1 MSSPAAKAA
10 ISQRLLWLMDASTL
24 TFKCKLHSI
33 WFTLSEIC
41 YSLGKDHKMQGVP
54 SLVTTVWFSLY
65 LSVVVA
71 FFVFVSLFRCFWFLT
86 FVESKYYSLNSA
98 ALNSGLSFKS
108 IKRVDCDGGVR
119 EEPHK
124 VRIKIKKC
132 RFLLL
137 ASEMRITLSGKH
149 GKANCSIYNWRWLFC
164 KSISLWTI
172 MNSKY
177 YLIFLVRLYL
187 IFSSSIG
194 N

>member
-1 MSSPAAKAA
+1 MRQRWRSNVNSALYGSLCRRFA
-10 ISQRLLWLMDASTL
+10 IVW
-24 TFKCKLHSI
+24 
-33 WFTLSEIC
+33 
-41 YSLGKDHKMQGVP
+41 GKDHKMQGVP
-54 SLVTTVWFSLY
+54 L
-65 LSVVVA
+65 LSYYSMIQS
-71 FFVFVSLFRCFWFLT
+71 VFISLFCCFWFLT

-137 ASEMRITLSGKH
+137 ASEMRIMLSGKH
-149 GKANCSIYNWRWLFC
+149 GKANCSICNWRRLFC

-172 MNSKY
+172 MDSKY

-187 IFSSSIG
+187 IFFFKIIHQVLEINISKIEQALYVG
-194 N
+194 LKAK

>member
-1 MSSPAAKAA
+1 MRQRWRSNVNSALSGSLCRRSA
-10 ISQRLLWLMDASTL
+10 IVW
-24 TFKCKLHSI
+24 
-33 WFTLSEIC
+33 
-41 YSLGKDHKMQGVP
+41 GKDHKMQGVP

-71 FFVFVSLFRCFWFLT
+71 FFVVFVFVSLFRCFWFLT

-108 IKRVDCDGGVR
+108 IKRVDCDEGVR
-119 EEPHK
+119 KEPHK

-137 ASEMRITLSGKH
+137 ASEMRIMLSGKH
-149 GKANCSIYNWRWLFC
+149 GKANYSICNWRWLFC